1 MNIELWWIG
10 KTSFP
15 YLSEGIEIYLKRIK
29 RYCKFNL
36 IELADIKNG
45 GKKSIPELKSLEGQ
59 VILKKLNPKDFLI
72 LLDENGAQ
80 FDSVQFSKQI
90 EQIQNSNPNK
100 IIFLIGGAYGF
111 SDEVYKR
118 ANKKMSL
125 SKMTF
130 SHQMIRLLF
139 LEQLYRAYTIINRE
153 PYHHI

>member
-1 MNIELWWIG
+1 MTIELWWIG

-15 YLSEGIEIYLKRIK
+15 YLSEGIDIYLKRIK

-36 IELADIKNG
+36 VEFSDIKFG
-45 GKKSIPELKSLEGQ
+45 GKKSIPELKTQEGAL
-59 VILKKLNPKDFLI
+59 IMKKVNPKDFLI
-72 LLDENGAQ
+72 LLDENGSE
-80 FDSVQFSKQI
+80 FDSVKFSKQI
-90 EQIQNSNPNK
+90 EQLQNSNPNK

-111 SDEVYKR
+111 SEQDYKR
-118 ANKKMSL
+118 ANKKISL

-139 LEQLYRAYTIINRE
+139 LEQLYRAHTIIKRE